1 MGADGG
7 LGKGLA
13 QQAGRESG
21 KDFWPGE
28 KETRNV
34 FLGWAWDGERMGR
47 GTQPGKP
54 DLVVWFVFT
63 VVHTVNEFHP

>member
-1 MGADGG
+1 M
-7 LGKGLA
+7 
-13 QQAGRESG
+13 
-21 KDFWPGE
+21 
-28 KETRNV
+28 

-63 VVHTVNEFHP
+63 VVHTINEFHPWVLK